1 MGEERRT
8 EEGKERG
15 RKASRKKKKAET
27 TTFQKKIQSFCLHS
41 QDLTYFEK
49 IKDRSFVD
57 SGTLN

>member
-27 TTFQKKIQSFCLHS
+27 TTF
-41 QDLTYFEK
+41 
-49 IKDRSFVD
+49 
-57 SGTLN
+57 